1 MSTHTHSTHG
11 EVETGV
17 YGLLVEFDT
26 PEELL
31 AATRRVASE
40 GYKRIDTYSPFM
52 VHGID
57 QAIGAKTIL
66 PWLIFGG
73 GLTGGLTGFGMQT
86 FASAVHYKLNV
97 AGKPLI
103 SWPSFFP
110 ITFEL
115 TVLFAAA
122 TAVFGMLALN
132 GLPRLYN
139 PLFNVPEFA
148 AASQTSFFLCVEAK
162 DAKFDLD
169 GTSRF
174 LEGLGGKSITEVPF

>member
-1 MSTHTHSTHG
+1 M
-11 EVETGV
+11 ETGV
-17 YGLLVEFDT
+17 YGLLIEFLH

-31 AATRRVASE
+31 AATKRVVGE
-40 GYKRIDTYSPFM
+40 GYKKIDCYTPFP

-57 QAIGAKTIL
+57 EAIGAKTIL

-73 GLTGGLTGFGMQT
+73 GLTGAITAFTMQV
-86 FASAVHYKLNV
+86 FASAVHYKINV

-103 SWPSFFP
+103 SWPSFMP

-115 TVLFAAA
+115 TVLFAAS

-148 AASQTSFFLCVEAK
+148 GATQTSFFLCVQA
-162 DAKFDLD
+162 DDPKFDLD
-169 GTSRF
+169 QTSRF
-174 LEGLGGKSITEVPF
+174 LEGLSPHSLTEVPF